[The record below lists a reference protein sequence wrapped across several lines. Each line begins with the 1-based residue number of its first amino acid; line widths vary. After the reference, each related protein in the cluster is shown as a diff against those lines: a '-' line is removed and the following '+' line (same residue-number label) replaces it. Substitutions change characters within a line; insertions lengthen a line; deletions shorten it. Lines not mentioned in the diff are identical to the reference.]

1 MCCVLRS
8 SIACALPSAL
18 YLSCFAS
25 PALSVDAG
33 FFITSSLALHL
44 SRFISLRCVV
54 WRLVS
59 ALCLSCFASPALS
72 VDTGF
77 FITSSLALHLSRFI
91 LCAVSFGA
99 LSLHFAFRA
108 LPPLR
113 YQSTPDSSSLC
124 LSCFASPALSVDA
137 GFFIT
142 SSLALHL
149 SRFISLCCVV
159 WRLASCISSL
169 SFLLSIIAPR
179 VGHFPNRP
187 FLSIIAFAATH
198 LPCRL
203 YKIMSTFHCEIRLCL
218 FRAFGSP
225 PECARPSSG
234 QAPLSL

>member
-1 MCCVLRS
+1 MSLF
-8 SIACALPSAL
+8 L
-18 YLSCFAS
+18 CFVFRRLFV
-25 PALSVDAG
+25 P
-33 FFITSSLALHL
+33 H
-44 SRFISLRCVV
+44 FIS
-54 WRLVS
+54 
-59 ALCLSCFASPALS
+59 CLSTFAVLS
-72 VDTGF
+72 FNAFPFRVL
-77 FITSSLALHLSRFI
+77 SLALHLSRFI
-91 LCAVSFGA
+91 LCAVSFDA

-113 YQSTPDSSSLC
+113 YRSTPDSSSLRLSHVTFRASC
-124 LSCFASPALSVDA
+124 LCAVSFGALSLTLRLSCFASPALSVDA

-218 FRAFGSP
+218 FRAFDSP
-225 PECARPSSG
+225 PGCARPSSG

>member
-33 FFITSSLALHL
+33 FFSTSSLALHL
-44 SRFISLRCVV
+44 SRFISLCCVVWRLVSYTSPFVLCLPCVIGRHRILHHFVSCTSPFTLHSLCCVV

-113 YQSTPDSSSLC
+113 YQSTPDSSSLR
-124 LSCFASPALSVDA
+124 LLHFTFRASFLCAVSFGALPLAFRLSV
-137 GFFIT
+137 
-142 SSLALHL
+142 SY
-149 SRFISLCCVV
+149 
-159 WRLASCISSL
+159 
-169 SFLLSIIAPR
+169 
-179 VGHFPNRP
+179 FP
-187 FLSIIAFAATH
+187 
-198 LPCRL
+198 
-203 YKIMSTFHCEIRLCL
+203 
-218 FRAFGSP
+218 
-225 PECARPSSG
+225 
-234 QAPLSL
+234 

>member
-1 MCCVLRS
+1 MSLFYVLCASILYRLRLTLCTLPFVLCLPCVIGRRRILHHFVSCTSPFALHFSALCRL
-8 SIACALPSAL
+8 APCLCALPFVL
-18 YLSCFAS
+18 CLPCVIGRHRILHHFVSCTS
-25 PALSVDAG
+25 PFTLH
-33 FFITSSLALHL
+33 SLC
-44 SRFISLRCVV
+44 CVV
-54 WRLVS
+54 WSLVS
-59 ALCLSCFASPALS
+59 A
-72 VDTGF
+72 
-77 FITSSLALHLSRFI
+77 
-91 LCAVSFGA
+91 
-99 LSLHFAFRA
+99 
-108 LPPLR
+108 
-113 YQSTPDSSSLC
+113 LC

-225 PECARPSSG
+225 PECARSSSG

>member
-113 YQSTPDSSSLC
+113 YQSTPDSSSLR
-124 LSCFASPALSVDA
+124 LLHFTFRASFLCAVSFGALSLTLRLSA
-137 GFFIT
+137 
-142 SSLALHL
+142 
-149 SRFISLCCVV
+149 SRFPCCTAP
-159 WRLASCISSL
+159 WRL
-169 SFLLSIIAPR
+169 
-179 VGHFPNRP
+179 
-187 FLSIIAFAATH
+187 T
-198 LPCRL
+198 
-203 YKIMSTFHCEIRLCL
+203 E
-218 FRAFGSP
+218 
-225 PECARPSSG
+225 
-234 QAPLSL
+234 APLPQRRCFLRRV

>member
-72 VDTGF
+72 VDT
-77 FITSSLALHLSRFI
+77 
-91 LCAVSFGA
+91 
-99 LSLHFAFRA
+99 
-108 LPPLR
+108 
-113 YQSTPDSSSLC
+113 
-124 LSCFASPALSVDA
+124 

>member
-18 YLSCFAS
+18 CLSCFAS

-59 ALCLSCFASPALS
+59 ALCLSYFASPALS

-113 YQSTPDSSSLC
+113 YQSTPDSSSLRLLHFTFRASFLCAVSFGALPLAFC
-124 LSCFASPALSVDA
+124 LSVSY
-137 GFFIT
+137 
-142 SSLALHL
+142 
-149 SRFISLCCVV
+149 
-159 WRLASCISSL
+159 
-169 SFLLSIIAPR
+169 
-179 VGHFPNRP
+179 FP
-187 FLSIIAFAATH
+187 
-198 LPCRL
+198 
-203 YKIMSTFHCEIRLCL
+203 
-218 FRAFGSP
+218 
-225 PECARPSSG
+225 
-234 QAPLSL
+234 

>member
-1 MCCVLRS
+1 MSLF
-8 SIACALPSAL
+8 L
-18 YLSCFAS
+18 CFVFRRLFV
-25 PALSVDAG
+25 P
-33 FFITSSLALHL
+33 H
-44 SRFISLRCVV
+44 FIS
-54 WRLVS
+54 
-59 ALCLSCFASPALS
+59 CLSTFAVLS
-72 VDTGF
+72 FNAFPFRVL
-77 FITSSLALHLSRFI
+77 SLALHLSRFI
-91 LCAVSFGA
+91 LCAVSFDA

-108 LPPLR
+108 LPFVLCLPCVIGRRRILHHFV
-113 YQSTPDSSSLC
+113 SCTSPFALHSLCCVVWSLVSALC

>member
-108 LPPLR
+108 LPFV
-113 YQSTPDSSSLC
+113 LC
-124 LSCFASPALSVDA
+124 LPCVISRRRILHHFVSCTSPFALHFSVLCRLAPCLLHFVSQFLTFHNCAARRALSEPPVSKHHC
-137 GFFIT
+137 FRC
-142 SSLALHL
+142 H
-149 SRFISLCCVV
+149 
-159 WRLASCISSL
+159 AS
-169 SFLLSIIAPR
+169 
-179 VGHFPNRP
+179 
-187 FLSIIAFAATH
+187 T
-198 LPCRL
+198 
-203 YKIMSTFHCEIRLCL
+203 M
-218 FRAFGSP
+218 P
-225 PECARPSSG
+225 P
-234 QAPLSL
+234 L

>member
-1 MCCVLRS
+1 MSQKSCSATGPASRHSSKQGKEAKKETQSQGTVSLFYVLCASILYRLRLTLCTLPFVLCLPCVIGRRRILHHFVSCTSPFTLHSLCCVVWSLV
-8 SIACALPSAL
+8 SAL
-18 YLSCFAS
+18 CLSCFAS

-72 VDTGF
+72 VDAGF

-113 YQSTPDSSSLC
+113 YQSTPDSSSLR
-124 LSCFASPALSVDA
+124 LLHFTFRASFLCAVSFGALPLAFRLSV
-137 GFFIT
+137 
-142 SSLALHL
+142 SY
-149 SRFISLCCVV
+149 
-159 WRLASCISSL
+159 
-169 SFLLSIIAPR
+169 
-179 VGHFPNRP
+179 FP
-187 FLSIIAFAATH
+187 
-198 LPCRL
+198 
-203 YKIMSTFHCEIRLCL
+203 
-218 FRAFGSP
+218 
-225 PECARPSSG
+225 
-234 QAPLSL
+234 

>member
-1 MCCVLRS
+1 MSLF
-8 SIACALPSAL
+8 L
-18 YLSCFAS
+18 CFVFRRLFV
-25 PALSVDAG
+25 P
-33 FFITSSLALHL
+33 H
-44 SRFISLRCVV
+44 FIS
-54 WRLVS
+54 
-59 ALCLSCFASPALS
+59 CLSTFAVLS
-72 VDTGF
+72 FNAFPFRVL
-77 FITSSLALHLSRFI
+77 SLALHLSRFI
-91 LCAVSFGA
+91 LCAVSFDA

-113 YQSTPDSSSLC
+113 YRSTPDSSSLRLLHFTFRASFLC
-124 LSCFASPALSVDA
+124 AVSFGALSLTLRLSCFASPALSVDA

-179 VGHFPNRP
+179 VGHFPKRP

-203 YKIMSTFHCEIRLCL
+203 YKIMSTFHCEIRLYL
-218 FRAFGSP
+218 FRAFDSP
-225 PECARPSSG
+225 LGCAHPSPG